1 MTRIAAARPAGAGRR
16 GRHPHPAAGSQICAG
31 RRARQIGSK
40 LRLRGAQAR
49 DEAQVAVRRIT
60 GELAGLAE
68 RAAADAETL
77 LSNARRAVRPAN
89 AEAVR
94 LAAAGQRAPVA
105 GRRRGRLRRA
115 VNNLTDLLAA
125 SRQIAAQTRQRL
137 SGTPRTGPP
146 GTTTMRAR
154 SPRAA

>member
-1 MTRIAAARPAGAGRR
+1 MQGAGGATRTR
-16 GRHPHPAAGSQICAG
+16 LRDRSCSAG

-77 LSNARRAVRPAN
+77 LGNARRAVRPAN

-125 SRQIAAQTRQRL
+125 TRQIAAQTRQRL